1 MLTPLVHANGAAIPA
16 IGLGTW
22 PMKGEEAAR
31 AVARALET
39 GYRAV
44 DTAAMYGNEDAV
56 GEGLRAAGVPRADIF
71 VTTKVWYTDL
81 APSALQRSAE
91 ASLKRLGLDQVDLL
105 LIHWPNPDIPLEG
118 SIAALCD
125 AKRHGLARHVGVSN
139 FPVALLDRAVS
150 LATEPLVANQCEYHP
165 HLDQTKLLA
174 ACRRHGLAF
183 LSYAPIGKGAV
194 LEDAA
199 VRAVAA
205 RHGRTA
211 AQVVLRWHVQQ
222 DGVAAIPKSANPQ
235 RIAENLDVFGFT
247 LSEEDMRAVWPRAAR
262 RSHGRAR
269 VVAKLGSLTACRSP

>member
-1 MLTPLVHANGAAIPA
+1 MPTPLVHANGAAIPA

-56 GEGLRAAGVPRADIF
+56 GEGLRAAGVARADVF
-71 VTTKVWYTDL
+71 LTTKVWYTDL
-81 APSALQRSAE
+81 APGALQRSAE
-91 ASLKRLGLDQVDLL
+91 ASLRRLGLDQVDLL
-105 LIHWPNPDIPLEG
+105 LIHWPSTDIPLEG

-125 AKRHGLARHVGVSN
+125 AKRRGLARHVGVSN
-139 FPVALLDRAVS
+139 FPVALLDSAVS

-199 VRAVAA
+199 VRDVAA
-205 RHGRTA
+205 RHGRTP

-222 DGVAAIPKSANPQ
+222 DGVAAIPKSANPG

-247 LSEEDMRAVWPRAAR
+247 LSEDEMRALSGLSRPD
-262 RSHGRAR
+262 GRM
-269 VVAKLGSLTACRSP
+269 VAPGWSPEWDR

>member
-31 AVARALET
+31 AVARALEA

-56 GEGLRAAGVPRADIF
+56 GEGLRAAGVPRADVF

-81 APSALQRSAE
+81 APGALQRSAE
-91 ASLKRLGLDQVDLL
+91 ASLKRLGVDEVDLL
-105 LIHWPNPDIPLEG
+105 LIHWPNPVIALEG

-194 LEDAA
+194 LDDGA
-199 VRAVAA
+199 VCDVAA
-205 RHGRTA
+205 RHGRTP

-222 DGVAAIPKSANPQ
+222 DGVAAIPKSANAQ

-247 LSEEDMRAVWPRAAR
+247 LSDADMRAVSGLAQPD
-262 RSHGRAR
+262 GRM
-269 VVAKLGSLTACRSP
+269 VAPGWSPSWDR

>member
-56 GEGLRAAGVPRADIF
+56 GEGLRAAGVPRADVF

-81 APSALQRSAE
+81 APGALQRSAE

-105 LIHWPNPDIPLEG
+105 LIHWPSPDIPLEG

-125 AKRHGLARHVGVSN
+125 AKRRGLARHVGVSN

-199 VRAVAA
+199 VRGVAA
-205 RHGRTA
+205 RHGRTP

-247 LSEEDMRAVWPRAAR
+247 LSDEDMRAVSGLALPD
-262 RSHGRAR
+262 GRM
-269 VVAKLGSLTACRSP
+269 VAPGWSPSWDR

>member
-31 AVARALET
+31 AVARALEA

-56 GEGLRAAGVPRADIF
+56 GEGLRAAGVPRADVF

-81 APSALQRSAE
+81 APGALQRSAE
-91 ASLKRLGLDQVDLL
+91 ASLKRLGVDEVDLL
-105 LIHWPNPDIPLEG
+105 LIHWPNPVIALEG

-125 AKRHGLARHVGVSN
+125 AKRHGLARHVGVSS

-174 ACRRHGLAF
+174 ACRRHGLAV

-194 LEDAA
+194 LDDAA
-199 VRAVAA
+199 VRDVAA
-205 RHGRTA
+205 RHGRTP

-222 DGVAAIPKSANPQ
+222 EGVAAIPKSANPQ
-235 RIAENLDVFGFT
+235 RIAENLDVFGVT
-247 LSEEDMRAVWPRAAR
+247 LSDEDMRAVSGLAQPE
-262 RSHGRAR
+262 GRM
-269 VVAKLGSLTACRSP
+269 VAPGWSPSWDR

>member
-1 MLTPLVHANGAAIPA
+1 MPMPLVHANGAAIPA

-22 PMKGEEAAR
+22 PMKGEEAVR
-31 AVARALET
+31 AVARALAT
-39 GYRAV
+39 GYRAI

-56 GEGLRAAGVPRADIF
+56 GEGLRASGVPRADVF

-81 APSALQRSAE
+81 APDALQRSAE

-118 SIAALCD
+118 SIAALCE
-125 AKRHGLARHVGVSN
+125 AKRRRLARHVGVSN
-139 FPVALLDRAVS
+139 FPVALLERAVS

-165 HLDQTKLLA
+165 HRDQTKLIA

-194 LEDAA
+194 LDDAT
-199 VRAVAA
+199 VRGVAA
-205 RHGRTA
+205 HHGRTP

-247 LSEEDMRAVWPRAAR
+247 LSDEEMRAISGLAR
-262 RSHGRAR
+262 SDGRM
-269 VVAKLGSLTACRSP
+269 VAPGWSPKWDR

>member
-22 PMKGEEAAR
+22 PMKGQEAAR

-56 GEGLRAAGVPRADIF
+56 GEGLRAAGVPRADVF

-81 APSALQRSAE
+81 APGALQRSAE
-91 ASLKRLGLDQVDLL
+91 ASLKRLGVDEVDLL
-105 LIHWPNPDIPLEG
+105 LIHWPNPVIALEG

-194 LEDAA
+194 LDDAA
-199 VRAVAA
+199 VRDVAA
-205 RHGRTA
+205 RHGRTP

-222 DGVAAIPKSANPQ
+222 EGVAAIPKSANPQ

-247 LSEEDMRAVWPRAAR
+247 LSDEDMRAVSGLAQPE
-262 RSHGRAR
+262 GRM
-269 VVAKLGSLTACRSP
+269 VAPGWSPSWDR

>member
-31 AVARALET
+31 AVARALEA

-56 GEGLRAAGVPRADIF
+56 GEGLRAAGVPRADVF

-81 APSALQRSAE
+81 APGALQRSAE
-91 ASLKRLGLDQVDLL
+91 ASLRRLGLDQVDLL
-105 LIHWPNPDIPLEG
+105 LIHWPSPDIPLEG
-118 SIAALCD
+118 SIAALCH
-125 AKRHGLARHVGVSN
+125 AARHGLARHVGVSN
-139 FPVALLDRAVS
+139 FPVALLDSAVS
-150 LATEPLVANQCEYHP
+150 LAAEPLVANQCEYHP

-199 VRAVAA
+199 VRDVAA
-205 RHGRTA
+205 RHGRTP

-222 DGVAAIPKSANPQ
+222 DGVAAIPKSANAQ

-247 LSEEDMRAVWPRAAR
+247 LSDADMRAVSGLAR
-262 RSHGRAR
+262 PDGRM
-269 VVAKLGSLTACRSP
+269 VAPGWSPSWDR

>member
-56 GEGLRAAGVPRADIF
+56 GEGLRAAGVPRADVF

-81 APSALQRSAE
+81 APGALQRSAE
-91 ASLKRLGLDQVDLL
+91 ASLKRLGLEQVDLL
-105 LIHWPNPDIPLEG
+105 LIHWPNPDILLEG

-139 FPVALLDRAVS
+139 FPVALLERAVS

-194 LEDAA
+194 LEDAT

-205 RHGRTA
+205 RHGRTP

-247 LSEEDMRAVWPRAAR
+247 LSEEDKRAVTGLAQPD
-262 RSHGRAR
+262 GRM
-269 VVAKLGSLTACRSP
+269 VAPGWSPSWDR

>member
-56 GEGLRAAGVPRADIF
+56 GEGLRAAGVPRADVF

-81 APSALQRSAE
+81 APGALQRSAE
-91 ASLKRLGLDQVDLL
+91 ASLKRLGLEQVDLL

-139 FPVALLDRAVS
+139 FPVALLERAVS

-194 LEDAA
+194 LENAA

-205 RHGRTA
+205 RHGRTP

-247 LSEEDMRAVWPRAAR
+247 LSEEDMRAVSGLAQPD
-262 RSHGRAR
+262 GRM
-269 VVAKLGSLTACRSP
+269 VAPGWSPSWDR

>member
-31 AVARALET
+31 AVARALEA

-44 DTAAMYGNEDAV
+44 DTAAMYANEDAV
-56 GEGLRAAGVPRADIF
+56 GEGLRAAGVPRADVF

-81 APSALQRSAE
+81 APGALQRSAE
-91 ASLKRLGLDQVDLL
+91 ASLRRLGLDQVDLL
-105 LIHWPNPDIPLEG
+105 LIHWPSTDIPLEG

-125 AKRHGLARHVGVSN
+125 AKRRGLARHVGVSN
-139 FPVALLDRAVS
+139 FPVALLDSAVS

-183 LSYAPIGKGAV
+183 LSYAPIGRARSWRTRRS
-194 LEDAA
+194 AA
-199 VRAVAA
+199 SPPATAGRRRRSCCA
-205 RHGRTA
+205 GTCSRTA
-211 AQVVLRWHVQQ
+211 SRRSRNQPTRSASTRTSTCS
-222 DGVAAIPKSANPQ
+222 GSRCPMRRCAPSRASRERTVAWSRPGGRQAG
-235 RIAENLDVFGFT
+235 IAE
-247 LSEEDMRAVWPRAAR
+247 AW
-262 RSHGRAR
+262 RS
-269 VVAKLGSLTACRSP
+269 L

>member
-1 MLTPLVHANGAAIPA
+1 
-16 IGLGTW
+16 
-22 PMKGEEAAR
+22 
-31 AVARALET
+31 
-39 GYRAV
+39 
-44 DTAAMYGNEDAV
+44 MYGNEDAV
-56 GEGLRAAGVPRADIF
+56 GEGLRAAGVPRADVF

-81 APSALQRSAE
+81 APGALQRSAE
-91 ASLKRLGLDQVDLL
+91 ASLKRLGLEQVDLL
-105 LIHWPNPDIPLEG
+105 LIHWPNPDILLEG

-139 FPVALLDRAVS
+139 FPVALLERAVS

-194 LEDAA
+194 LEDAT
-199 VRAVAA
+199 VRDVAA
-205 RHGRTA
+205 RHGRTP

-247 LSEEDMRAVWPRAAR
+247 LSEEDMRAVSRLAQPD
-262 RSHGRAR
+262 GRM
-269 VVAKLGSLTACRSP
+269 VAPGWSPSWDR

>member
-1 MLTPLVHANGAAIPA
+1 MPTPLVHANGAAIPA
-16 IGLGTW
+16 LGLGTW
-22 PMKGEEAAR
+22 PMKGEEASE
-31 AVARALET
+31 AVARALAS

-56 GEGLRAAGVPRADIF
+56 GEGLRASRAEVF

-81 APSALQRSAE
+81 APGALQRSAE
-91 ASLKRLGLDQVDLL
+91 ASLRRLGIDAVDLL
-105 LIHWPNPDIPLEG
+105 LIHWPNPAIALED

-125 AKRHGLARHVGVSN
+125 AKRRGLARHIGVSN
-139 FPVALLDRAVS
+139 FPVALLERAVA

-165 HLDQTKLLA
+165 HLDQTKVLS

-194 LEDAA
+194 LQDKA
-199 VRAVAA
+199 VRDIAA
-205 RHGRTA
+205 RHGRTP

-222 DGVAAIPKSANPQ
+222 DGVAAVPKSANPQ

-247 LSEEDMRAVWPRAAR
+247 LSEDEMRALSDLSRPD
-262 RSHGRAR
+262 GRM
-269 VVAKLGSLTACRSP
+269 VAPGWSPEWDR

>member
-31 AVARALET
+31 AVARALQI

-56 GEGLRAAGVPRADIF
+56 GEGLRAAGVPRADVF

-81 APSALQRSAE
+81 APGALQRSAE

-105 LIHWPNPDIPLEG
+105 LIHWPSPDIPLEG

-139 FPVALLDRAVS
+139 FPVALLERAVS

-174 ACRRHGLAF
+174 ACRRQGLAF

-199 VRAVAA
+199 VRDVAA
-205 RHGRTA
+205 RHGRTP

-247 LSEEDMRAVWPRAAR
+247 LSEEDMRAVSGLAQPD
-262 RSHGRAR
+262 GRM
-269 VVAKLGSLTACRSP
+269 VAPGWSPSWDR

>member
-1 MLTPLVHANGAAIPA
+1 
-16 IGLGTW
+16 
-22 PMKGEEAAR
+22 
-31 AVARALET
+31 
-39 GYRAV
+39 
-44 DTAAMYGNEDAV
+44 
-56 GEGLRAAGVPRADIF
+56 VPRADIF

-199 VRAVAA
+199 VRDVAA
-205 RHGRTA
+205 RHGRTP

-247 LSEEDMRAVWPRAAR
+247 LSEEDMRAVSGLAQPD
-262 RSHGRAR
+262 GRM
-269 VVAKLGSLTACRSP
+269 VAPGWSPSWDR